1 MMQARYRTIA
11 LALAGAL
18 PLASSFAADAKMVK
32 AVSDHFELYT
42 TDNEALAKP
51 ALEHFETVR
60 AYLLKATNAQDPFAA
75 PVRIVAFKSLGEFS
89 AYDTKH
95 DPGARAFSTT
105 GPERPT
111 IVMSGLKKEMY
122 EYGVRE
128 YVGMLLDRTAPKLPY
143 WLKMGFSELYC
154 TLHMENGQLML
165 GASPAR
171 DYRSTTSSDFNM
183 DMLMTLQA
191 GSHGNKGAADINSR
205 APNAAV
211 SKTDTMSSLEASL
224 TVDYPVLTWQL
235 THMLMFKKEYGSK
248 FGAFVGALSN
258 GEGSVAALGRI
269 YSQSLDGLKQDL
281 ILYMKMASH
290 AVAGLKFQLDKPVT
304 PQVSQI
310 SPADS
315 AAVLAELRSQK

>member
-1 MMQARYRTIA
+1 MRKHPRMIA

-18 PLASSFAADAKMVK
+18 PLASSFAADTKMVK

-75 PVRIVAFKSLGEFS
+75 PVRIVGFKSFGEFG
-89 AYDTKH
+89 AYNTKH
-95 DPGARAFSTT
+95 DPGVNAFSQAS
-105 GPERPT
+105 PARVT

-128 YVGMLLDRTAPKLPY
+128 YVTLLLDRTAPKLPY
-143 WLKMGFSELYC
+143 WLKLGFGELYC
-154 TLHMENGQLML
+154 TLRVENGQLLL

-171 DYRSTTSSDFNM
+171 SYRSSTSPDF
-183 DMLMTLQA
+183 DMGMLVTLQP
-191 GSHGNKGAADINSR
+191 GSHGNKGAADFYSQ
-205 APNAAV
+205 AKNAAFG
-211 SKTDTMSSLEASL
+211 KQDGMGTIEASQ

-258 GEGSVAALGRI
+258 GEDSVAALGRI
-269 YSQSLDGLKQDL
+269 YDQSLAGLKQDV
-281 ILYMKMASH
+281 ILYMKMPSH

-304 PQVSQI
+304 PQVGQL

-315 AAVLAELRSQK
+315 AAVLAELKSSK

>member
-1 MMQARYRTIA
+1 MRIRHLAVT

-18 PLASSFAADAKMVK
+18 PLASAFGAETKMVK

-75 PVRIVAFKSLGEFS
+75 PVRIVGFKSLGEFS
-89 AYDTKH
+89 GYSTKH
-95 DPGARAFSTT
+95 DPGAKAFSTA
-105 GPERPT
+105 GPEHVT
-111 IVMSGLKKEMY
+111 IVMAGLKKECT

-128 YVGMLLDRTAPKLPY
+128 YVSLLLDRTAPKLPY
-143 WLKMGFSELYC
+143 WLKMGFGELYC
-154 TLHMENGQLML
+154 TLHMESGQLML
-165 GASPAR
+165 GASPMR
-171 DYRSTTSSDFNM
+171 EYRSTTSPDFNM
-183 DMLMTLQA
+183 DMLITLQA

-211 SKTDTMSSLEASL
+211 AKTDTMSSLESSL
-224 TVDYPVLTWQL
+224 TVNYPVLTWQL

-258 GEGSVAALGRI
+258 GEGSVAALGQI
-269 YSQSLDGLKQDL
+269 YNESLEALKQDL
-281 ILYMKMASH
+281 LLYMRMGSH
-290 AVAGLKFQLDKPVT
+290 AVAGLKFQLDKP
-304 PQVSQI
+304 PASQVSQL

-315 AAVLAELRSQK
+315 AAVLAELKSAK

>member
-1 MMQARYRTIA
+1 MIA
-11 LALAGAL
+11 VALAGAL

-75 PVRIVAFKSLGEFS
+75 PVRIVGFKTPGEFS
-89 AYDTKH
+89 SYNRSN
-95 DPGARAFSTT
+95 DPAARAFSTA
-105 GPERPT
+105 GPEHVA
-111 IVMSGLKKEMY
+111 IVMASLKKEAY

-128 YVGMLLDRTAPKLPY
+128 YVAMLLDRTAPKLPY

-165 GASPAR
+165 GASPRR
-171 DYRSTTSSDFNM
+171 DYRSETTPDFNM
-183 DMLMTLQA
+183 DMLISLQA
-191 GSHGNKGAADINSR
+191 GSHGNKGAAQLVSE
-205 APNAAV
+205 APNKAFG
-211 SKTDTMSSLEASL
+211 KQDGMGSLEADA

-269 YSQSLDGLKQDL
+269 YDQSLAGLKQDL
-281 ILYMKMASH
+281 VFYMKMSSH
-290 AVAGLKFQLDKPVT
+290 AVAGLKFQLDKPVAA
-304 PQVSQI
+304 QVGQL

-315 AAVLAELRSQK
+315 AAMLAELKSAK